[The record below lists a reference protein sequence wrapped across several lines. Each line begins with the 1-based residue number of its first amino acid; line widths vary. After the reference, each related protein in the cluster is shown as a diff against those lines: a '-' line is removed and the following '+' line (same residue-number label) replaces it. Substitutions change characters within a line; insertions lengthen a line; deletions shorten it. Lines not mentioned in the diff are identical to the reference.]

1 MQSSDFISLLQSD
14 SGDVTDCVEIYK
26 QPAFDHPLLSNHTIE
41 MEPSSTPSG
50 VKPINNQAKLI
61 QDWFK
66 NGECPDGTIPI
77 IRPQR
82 YDYNWIA
89 PRKLDSNFGL
99 MKIMR

>member
-1 MQSSDFISLLQSD
+1 
-14 SGDVTDCVEIYK
+14 
-26 QPAFDHPLLSNHTIE
+26 

-50 VKPINNQAKLI
+50 VKPTNNQAKLI

-82 YDYNWIA
+82 YDYNWRA
-89 PRKLDSNFGL
+89 PRRLDNSFGDNPYENHEVASYNNKPRFCIL
-99 MKIMR
+99 HLLY